1 MIDPVPVGYI
11 SLDQAVPRR
20 AADISD
26 REYQERLQHF
36 REQMRRFG
44 SLVRKVNEQSP
55 NALK

>member
-36 REQMRRFG
+36 REQMRRFK
-44 SLVRKVNEQSP
+44 SLVRKVN
-55 NALK
+55 